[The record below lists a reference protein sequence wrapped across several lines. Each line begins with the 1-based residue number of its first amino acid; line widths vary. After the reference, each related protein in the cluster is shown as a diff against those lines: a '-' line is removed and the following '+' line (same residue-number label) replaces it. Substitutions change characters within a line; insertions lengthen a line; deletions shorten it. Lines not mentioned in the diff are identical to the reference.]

1 MQSNEPVLF
10 LSLSLP
16 FSLSFFVLSSP
27 SPSFR
32 CDGRPLKSKLL
43 WLINNQGT
51 RGSFWIHTH
60 IFLSSQQ
67 NIKMQ
72 AFRSLLRPL
81 TTPISPLKPFL
92 STATAFNRG
101 ILSQLKPVS
110 NIQSAHMATLNQ
122 VIRKCRKSK
131 PKLSKTPA
139 LDSCYQR
146 KGVCNKV
153 YTTKPKKPNSAQRK
167 VARVKLTNGKVVTA
181 YIPGE
186 GHNLQEHSVV
196 LVRGGRVPDLPGVR
210 YHLVRGALDLQ
221 GVATRTTSRSKYG
234 SKDECLLS
242 ISAY

>member
-1 MQSNEPVLF
+1 
-10 LSLSLP
+10 
-16 FSLSFFVLSSP
+16 
-27 SPSFR
+27 
-32 CDGRPLKSKLL
+32 
-43 WLINNQGT
+43 
-51 RGSFWIHTH
+51 
-60 IFLSSQQ
+60 
-67 NIKMQ
+67 MQ

-81 TTPISPLKPFL
+81 TTSISPLKPFL